1 MCVSEGK
8 AKPDLETS
16 DKDLDPLVGP
26 VAARKRIRSQNF
38 LDCEL
43 SDFDLENIEKN
54 FAATTSCHAF
64 NNNIDKSRKFPGTG
78 DNLGENQ
85 RTNKPIFE
93 DKNSGPGFGF
103 TTGNL
108 KPLAVKRENL

>member
-1 MCVSEGK
+1 MCLSEGK

-16 DKDLDPLVGP
+16 DKDLDLIVGP

-43 SDFDLENIEKN
+43 SDFDLENIERK
-54 FAATTSCHAF
+54 FAATNSCHVF
-64 NNNIDKSRKFPGTG
+64 NNNIDKSRKLPGVG
-78 DNLGENQ
+78 NNLGENQ

-103 TTGNL
+103 TTGNS